1 MSAETKLNLIDAI
14 KKFKSELNDSSYVRL
29 GAKGNYIT
37 VGYRI
42 NHVRNFF
49 GERLSIQTES
59 IELSNG
65 SHKFKAYI
73 YLDDRLISTGE
84 SKQMKNA
91 DKEFEKQNT
100 VSIGRA
106 LSFLGF
112 MGDEIATAEEMEQFL
127 QTNKQKPST
136 ESSNVNLESEDSD
149 SKVNEIIQDIEKC
162 KSSSNPHVLETN
174 LEQIHSRNKDF
185 LLQLQIEDPESFHM
199 IEEKEKTLQQQM
211 RSK

>member
-14 KKFKSELNDSSYVRL
+14 KKFKSELNDSSYVNL
-29 GAKGNYIT
+29 GSKGNYIT
-37 VGYRI
+37 VAYRL
-42 NHVRNFF
+42 NFVRNFF

-65 SHKFKAYI
+65 SHKFKAYL

-84 SKQMKNA
+84 SKQILNK
-91 DKEFEKQNT
+91 DKEFEKQ
-100 VSIGRA
+100 SSIAIGRG
-106 LSFLGF
+106 LSTLGF
-112 MGDEIATAEEMEQFL
+112 MGDEIASADEMKSFVE
-127 QTNKQKPST
+127 NEKP
-136 ESSNVNLESEDSD
+136 VNLKAENSD

-162 KSSSNPHVLETN
+162 KSSINPHVLETN